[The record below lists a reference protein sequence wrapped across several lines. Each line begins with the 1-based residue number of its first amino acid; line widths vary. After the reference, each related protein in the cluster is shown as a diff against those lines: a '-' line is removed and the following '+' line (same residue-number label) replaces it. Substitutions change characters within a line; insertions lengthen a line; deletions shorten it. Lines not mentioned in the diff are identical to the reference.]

1 MGKEY
6 VVRMEDEEMELV
18 MRKIYVVEVLDRADF
33 DRIIV
38 RRAFG
43 SRYSAIEW
51 ADGWIERGGRAM
63 DPNDP
68 DYGLDAE
75 IRSVDFYA

>member
-1 MGKEY
+1 MH
-6 VVRMEDEEMELV
+6 
-18 MRKIYVVEVLDRADF
+18 KIYVVEVLDRTDF

-43 SRYSAIEW
+43 SRYSAVEW
-51 ADGWIERGGRAM
+51 ADGWIERGDRAKSF
-63 DPNDP
+63 DDP